1 MKSKVLQAFDFER
14 ADGLLEEFNK
24 STGFVTAILDLDGKI
39 LSKSGWRQ
47 ICTKFHH
54 KNPETLSNC
63 IFRDVELTV
72 KRKVGTFHTRE
83 CLNGLTDV
91 IIPLVIEGEHIANIL
106 TGQFFL
112 KEPEIQ
118 FFKKQAKRYGFDESS
133 YLEALE
139 KVPVISKEKV
149 EAEIKFLHLII
160 KMLADLTAEKLEQME
175 LNEELKNRDETLR
188 ETQVQLERN
197 IADLLETQKI
207 SGLGTWRLDLVTNE
221 VQWSEALYRMYG
233 FDPTLAPPPYTEQ
246 MKLFTPESWER
257 VSSSLERTRTTG
269 IPYELELETVTN
281 YGSNGWIWARG
292 EARKDEDGNIT
303 ELWGAVQD
311 ITERKRNER
320 ELVHS
325 RDLMRYII
333 EHNRSAVAVH
343 DKDLKY
349 MFVSQRY
356 LDDYRVED
364 KDIIGKH
371 HYEVFPDLPQKWR
384 DVHRKALGGEISSA
398 EKDLYI
404 REDGTRDWT
413 RWECRPWHEVDG
425 SIGGIIIYTE
435 VITERIR
442 IENELMYL
450 SYHDHLTG
458 LHNRRYF
465 EEELENMDREE
476 NLPLSV
482 IMCDVNGL
490 KLVNDSFGH
499 DAGDHLLHKAAETIR
514 KVCREGDIIARIG
527 GDEFIILLPKTTADE
542 TVQIANRIK
551 ELASKEMVANIELSI
566 SYGYETK
573 TAKDQPI
580 IEVVANAENHMYR
593 HKLYERSSIRSRTID
608 LIMNTL
614 FEKSSREAAHSR
626 RVSNLCRAIGEE
638 MGLDRDVVNQ
648 IRTAGLIHDIGKIGI
663 DERILNKPERLTN
676 DERREIERHPEIGW
690 RLLSATNEFSELAG
704 FLLHHHEKWD
714 GSGYPGGIRGEEIKI
729 EARIIA
735 VADAYDA
742 MTSKRSYQ
750 KELSKEDAIE
760 ELRKCAGTQF
770 DPAVVKVFL
779 ERVLKKNEAY

>member
-14 ADGLLEEFNK
+14 ADRLLEGFSN

-39 LSKSGWRQ
+39 LSQSGWRQ
-47 ICTKFHH
+47 ICTDFHRR
-54 KNPETLSNC
+54 NPETLSNC
-63 IFRDVELTV
+63 IFSGAKLAGKMSEG
-72 KRKVGTFHTRE
+72 KIYHSYQ
-83 CLNGLTDV
+83 CINGLTDIV
-91 IIPLVIEGEHIANIL
+91 IPLVIKGEHIANIFS
-106 TGQFFL
+106 GQFFL
-112 KEPEIQ
+112 EEPEIPL
-118 FFKKQAKRYGFDESS
+118 FRKQAKRYGFDERT

-149 EAEIKFLHLII
+149 EAEMKFLHLII

-175 LNEELKNRDETLR
+175 INEELKNSEENLR
-188 ETQVQLERN
+188 ETQVRLEQN
-197 IADLLETQKI
+197 ISDLLETQKI
-207 SGLGTWRLDLVTNE
+207 ARLGTWRLDIPTNE
-221 VQWSEALYRMYG
+221 VVWSEALYRMYG
-233 FDPTLAPPPYTEQ
+233 LDPGVLPPPYTEQ

-281 YGSNGWIWARG
+281 DGSNGWIWARG
-292 EARKDEDGNIT
+292 EARKDEDVNIT

-343 DKDLKY
+343 DKELKY
-349 MFVSQRY
+349 LYVSQRY
-356 LDDYRVED
+356 IDDYRVKE

-371 HYEVFPDLPQKWR
+371 HYDVFPDLPEKWR
-384 DVHRKALGGEISSA
+384 EVHRRALRGEISSA

-404 REDGTRDWT
+404 REDGTADWT
-413 RWECRPWHEVDG
+413 RWECRPWYEGDG
-425 SIGGIIIYTE
+425 SIGGIILYTE

-514 KVCREGDIIARIG
+514 KVCRDGDIIARIG
-527 GDEFIILLPKTTADE
+527 GDEFIILLPITSADE
-542 TVQIANRIK
+542 TVEIANNIK
-551 ELASKEMVANIELSI
+551 ELASKEMVANVELSI
-566 SYGYETK
+566 SYGYDTK
-573 TAKDQPI
+573 ASDRQSMVEI
-580 IEVVANAENHMYR
+580 IANAENHMYR
-593 HKLYERSSIRSRTID
+593 HKLYERSSIRSKTVD
-608 LIMNTL
+608 LIMNAL
-614 FEKSSREAAHSR
+614 FEKSKREASHSK
-626 RVSNLCRAIGEE
+626 RVSNICSGIASEV
-638 MGLDRDVVNQ
+638 GLDKDAVSQ
-648 IRTAGLIHDIGKIGI
+648 IKIAGLIHDIGKIGI
-663 DERILNKPERLTN
+663 DENILNKTGRLIP
-676 DERREIERHPEIGW
+676 DERSEIEKHPEIGW
-690 RLLSATNEFSELAG
+690 RLLSSTNEFSELAQ
-704 FLLHHHEKWD
+704 FVLNHHEKWD
-714 GSGYPGGIRGEEIKI
+714 GSGYPHGIKGEAIPI

-735 VADAYDA
+735 IADAYDA

-750 KELSKEDAIE
+750 ESMSMEEAVE
-760 ELRKCAGTQF
+760 ELRRCSGTHF
-770 DPAVVKVFL
+770 DPAIVQVFL
-779 ERVLKKNEAY
+779 NRVLKKSE